1 MITGVGVVFL
11 EKRATPLD
19 AVLGN
24 GIYTTDTIPED
35 ILYVKAVR
43 SSYLH
48 AIIKQ
53 INVSKARRVKGIV
66 DVITARDIPGVN
78 IASTVIPDR
87 PLLAYDKVRSLADAL
102 ALVVGE
108 DPTAVDEALELVE
121 VEYEPLKP
129 VMSIEEA
136 LSDTSP
142 RVHEEIERNVV
153 KHYKVRKGDVS
164 RGFEESDVI
173 VEDTYRTQTQDPA
186 ALETEAAYAIPD
198 REGGLTIVGTV
209 QNPFYVRRGVAK
221 ILNIPEDK
229 LNIIAAP
236 MGGTFGG
243 KSDEA
248 PWDVCAMTGLA
259 ALRTGRPVAY
269 VYSRDESML
278 VHSHRHASL
287 IKHKLGGTYDGRLT
301 AAEVEVYFDTG
312 AYASVGPFVLMRA
325 IIHAIGP
332 YEIPNVKVDGYLV
345 YTNNVMAGSLR
356 GFGNPQVHF
365 AAESQID
372 RFAKKIGMS
381 PIEVRLKN
389 MLRDGSV
396 TATGQVL
403 KDRVSLR
410 ECLTNVVHFLNTSYK
425 ENKHS
430 QGRRVGYGVALVY
443 HGNSLGP
450 EGEDKSSA
458 IVSIIPERVVKIK
471 VGLTDYGTGASLGL
485 AKIVSNTLNI
495 PLSNVVIERLE
506 TSKTPDSGGTFASR
520 STLMGGNAVKKAAEQ
535 LLRKIQS
542 MAEERGYRINSGD
555 DLLRFVAEEVREE
568 ISEYAEFQ
576 LPACDFDP
584 EKGSGTPYL
593 QYTYGA
599 VGVEVEV
606 DEELGIVKV
615 GRVVASFDV
624 GRVINREFAE
634 AQVEGAI
641 TQGIGYALLEE
652 LIKGKTGKI
661 LNLNFADYLVPTS
674 ADLPRVEIILVEN
687 PSPITPLG
695 VRTIG
700 EPPICG
706 PAPAIANA
714 IEDAIGVRVKELP
727 ITAERLL
734 KAMNRI

>member
-1 MITGVGVVFL
+1 MAR
-11 EKRATPLD
+11 RAEPLD
-19 AVLGN
+19 AVLGR
-24 GIYTTDTIPED
+24 GIYTADTIPDEV
-35 ILYVKAVR
+35 LYVKAVR
-43 SSYLH
+43 SSYPH
-48 AIIKQ
+48 ALVRRLD
-53 INVSKARRVKGIV
+53 VSKALKVKGVI
-66 DVITARDIPGVN
+66 DVITHADVPGVN
-78 IASTVIPDR
+78 VSATLIPDR
-87 PLLAYDKVRSLADAL
+87 PLLVRDKVRSLADAL
-102 ALVVGE
+102 ALVVGD
-108 DPTAVDEALELVE
+108 DPVAVDEAIELVE

-129 VMSIEEA
+129 VMTIEEA
-136 LSDTSP
+136 ISDASP
-142 RVHEEIERNVV
+142 KVHEEVERNIVR
-153 KHYKVRKGDVS
+153 HYKVRKGNVAK
-164 RGFEESDVI
+164 GFEECDVI

-198 REGGLTIVGTV
+198 EDGGLTIVGTV
-209 QNPFYVRRGVAK
+209 QNPFYVRRGVAR

-236 MGGTFGG
+236 IGGTFGG

-259 ALRTGRPVAY
+259 ALRTNKPAVY
-269 VYSRDESML
+269 IYSRDESML

-287 IKHKLGGTYDGRLT
+287 IKHKLGGTYEGKLL

-312 AYASVGPFVLMRA
+312 AYASVGPFVLMRG
-325 IIHAIGP
+325 IVHAAGP
-332 YEIPNVKVDGYLV
+332 YEIPNIKIDGYLV

-372 RFAKKIGMS
+372 QFARKIGMS
-381 PIEVRLKN
+381 PVEVRLKN

-403 KDRVSLR
+403 KDKVSLR
-410 ECLTNVVHFLNTSYK
+410 ECLTNVVHLLNSSNRGG
-425 ENKHS
+425 EDIN
-430 QGRRVGYGVALVY
+430 GRSIGYGVALVY

-450 EGEDKSSA
+450 EGEDKASA
-458 IVSIIPERVVKIK
+458 VISITPDGVVRVRI
-471 VGLTDYGTGASLGL
+471 GLTDYGTGASLGL
-485 AKIVSNTLNI
+485 AKIVSGILNI
-495 PLSNVVIERLE
+495 PPSKVVIERLE
-506 TSKTPDSGGTFASR
+506 TRRAPDSGGTFASR

-535 LLRKIQS
+535 LFRKIRN
-542 MAEERGYRINSGD
+542 MAFEKGYSITSGEE
-555 DLLRFVAEEVREE
+555 LLRFVSEELREEV
-568 ISEYAEFQ
+568 SEYAEFQ
-576 LPACDFDP
+576 LPTCDFDP

-606 DEELGIVKV
+606 DKELGTVKV
-615 GRVVASFDV
+615 RRVIASFDV
-624 GRVINREFAE
+624 GRVINRAFAE

-641 TQGIGYALLEE
+641 TQGIGFTLLEE
-652 LIKGKTGKI
+652 LIRGKTGKI
-661 LNLNFADYLVPTS
+661 LNLNLADYLVPTS
-674 ADLPRVEIILVEN
+674 ADLPKVEIILVEN

-714 IEDAIGVRVKELP
+714 VEDATGVRVKELP

-734 KAMNRI
+734 KAVNRI

>member
-1 MITGVGVVFL
+1 MAR
-11 EKRATPLD
+11 RAEPLD
-19 AVLGN
+19 AVLGC
-24 GIYTTDTIPED
+24 GIYTADTIPDEV
-35 ILYVKAVR
+35 LYVKAVR
-43 SSYLH
+43 SSYPH
-48 AIIKQ
+48 ALVRRLD
-53 INVSKARRVKGIV
+53 VSKALKVKGVI
-66 DVITARDIPGVN
+66 DVITHADVPGVN
-78 IASTVIPDR
+78 VSATLIPDR
-87 PLLAYDKVRSLADAL
+87 PLLVRDKVRSLADAL
-102 ALVVGE
+102 ALVVGD
-108 DPTAVDEALELVE
+108 DPVAVDEAIELVE

-129 VMSIEEA
+129 VMTIEEA
-136 LSDTSP
+136 ISDASP
-142 RVHEEIERNVV
+142 KVHEEVERNIVR
-153 KHYKVRKGDVS
+153 HYKVRKGNVAK
-164 RGFEESDVI
+164 GFEECDVI

-198 REGGLTIVGTV
+198 EDGGLTIVGTV
-209 QNPFYVRRGVAK
+209 QNPFYVRRGVAR

-236 MGGTFGG
+236 IGGTFGG

-259 ALRTGRPVAY
+259 ALRTNKPAVY
-269 VYSRDESML
+269 IYSRDESML

-287 IKHKLGGTYDGRLT
+287 IKHKLGGTYEGKLL

-312 AYASVGPFVLMRA
+312 AYASVGPFVLMRG
-325 IIHAIGP
+325 IVHAAGP
-332 YEIPNVKVDGYLV
+332 YEIPNIKIDGYLV

-372 RFAKKIGMS
+372 QFARKIGMS
-381 PIEVRLKN
+381 PVEVRLKN

-403 KDRVSLR
+403 KDKVSLR
-410 ECLTNVVHFLNTSYK
+410 ECLTNVVHLLNSSNRGG
-425 ENKHS
+425 EDIN
-430 QGRRVGYGVALVY
+430 GRSIGYGVALVY

-450 EGEDKSSA
+450 EGEDKASA
-458 IVSIIPERVVKIK
+458 VISITPDGVVRVRI
-471 VGLTDYGTGASLGL
+471 GLTDYGTGASLGL
-485 AKIVSNTLNI
+485 AKIVSGILNI
-495 PLSNVVIERLE
+495 PPSKVVIERLE
-506 TSKTPDSGGTFASR
+506 TRRAPDSGGTFASR

-535 LLRKIQS
+535 LFRKIRN
-542 MAEERGYRINSGD
+542 MAFEKGYSITSGEE
-555 DLLRFVAEEVREE
+555 LLRFVSEELREEV
-568 ISEYAEFQ
+568 SEYAEFQ
-576 LPACDFDP
+576 LPTCDFDP

-606 DEELGIVKV
+606 DKELGTVKV
-615 GRVVASFDV
+615 RRVIASFDV
-624 GRVINREFAE
+624 GRVINRAFAE

-641 TQGIGYALLEE
+641 TQGIGFTLLEE
-652 LIKGKTGKI
+652 LIRGKTGKI
-661 LNLNFADYLVPTS
+661 LNLNLADYLVPTS
-674 ADLPRVEIILVEN
+674 ADLPKVEIILVEN

-714 IEDAIGVRVKELP
+714 VEDATGVRVKELP

-734 KAMNRI
+734 KAVNRI

>member
-1 MITGVGVVFL
+1 L
-11 EKRATPLD
+11 ARRAEPLD
-19 AVLGN
+19 AVLGC
-24 GIYTTDTIPED
+24 GIYTADTIPDEV
-35 ILYVKAVR
+35 LYVKAVR
-43 SSYLH
+43 SSYPH
-48 AIIKQ
+48 ALVRRLD
-53 INVSKARRVKGIV
+53 VSKALKVKGVI
-66 DVITARDIPGVN
+66 DVITHADVPGVN
-78 IASTVIPDR
+78 VSATLIPDR
-87 PLLAYDKVRSLADAL
+87 PLLVRDKVRSLADAL
-102 ALVVGE
+102 ALVVGD
-108 DPTAVDEALELVE
+108 DPVAVDEAIELVE

-129 VMSIEEA
+129 VMTIEEA
-136 LSDTSP
+136 ISDASP
-142 RVHEEIERNVV
+142 KVHEEVERNIVR
-153 KHYKVRKGDVS
+153 HYKVRKGNVAK
-164 RGFEESDVI
+164 GFEECDVI

-198 REGGLTIVGTV
+198 EDGGLTIVGTV
-209 QNPFYVRRGVAK
+209 QNPFYVRRGVAR

-236 MGGTFGG
+236 IGGTFGG

-259 ALRTGRPVAY
+259 ALRTNKPAVY
-269 VYSRDESML
+269 IYSRDESML

-287 IKHKLGGTYDGRLT
+287 IKHKLGGTYEGKLL

-312 AYASVGPFVLMRA
+312 AYASVGPFVLMRG
-325 IIHAIGP
+325 IVHAAGP
-332 YEIPNVKVDGYLV
+332 YEIPNIKIDGYLV

-372 RFAKKIGMS
+372 QFARKIGMS
-381 PIEVRLKN
+381 PVEVRLKN

-403 KDRVSLR
+403 KDKVSLR
-410 ECLTNVVHFLNTSYK
+410 ECLTNVVHLLNSSNRGG
-425 ENKHS
+425 EDIN
-430 QGRRVGYGVALVY
+430 GRSIGYGVALVY

-450 EGEDKSSA
+450 EGEDKASA
-458 IVSIIPERVVKIK
+458 VISITPDGVVRVRI
-471 VGLTDYGTGASLGL
+471 GLTDYGTGASLGL
-485 AKIVSNTLNI
+485 AKIVSGILNI
-495 PLSNVVIERLE
+495 PPSKVVIERLE
-506 TSKTPDSGGTFASR
+506 TRRAPDSGGTFASR

-535 LLRKIQS
+535 LFRKIRN
-542 MAEERGYRINSGD
+542 MAFEKGYSITSGEE
-555 DLLRFVAEEVREE
+555 LLRFVSEELREEV
-568 ISEYAEFQ
+568 SEYAEFQ
-576 LPACDFDP
+576 LPTCDFDP

-606 DEELGIVKV
+606 DKELGTVKV
-615 GRVVASFDV
+615 RRVIASFDV
-624 GRVINREFAE
+624 GRVINRAFAE

-641 TQGIGYALLEE
+641 TQGIGFTLLEE
-652 LIKGKTGKI
+652 LIRGKTGKI
-661 LNLNFADYLVPTS
+661 LNLNLADYLVPTS
-674 ADLPRVEIILVEN
+674 ADLPKVEIILVEN

-714 IEDAIGVRVKELP
+714 VEDATGVRVKELP

-734 KAMNRI
+734 KAVNRI

>member
-1 MITGVGVVFL
+1 L
-11 EKRATPLD
+11 ARRAEPLD
-19 AVLGN
+19 AVLGC
-24 GIYTTDTIPED
+24 GIYTADTIPDEV
-35 ILYVKAVR
+35 LYVKAVR
-43 SSYLH
+43 SSYPH
-48 AIIKQ
+48 ALVRRLD
-53 INVSKARRVKGIV
+53 VSKALKVKGVI
-66 DVITARDIPGVN
+66 DVITHADVPGVN
-78 IASTVIPDR
+78 VSATLIPDR
-87 PLLAYDKVRSLADAL
+87 PLLVRDKVRSLADAL
-102 ALVVGE
+102 ALVVGD
-108 DPTAVDEALELVE
+108 DPVAVDEAIELVE

-129 VMSIEEA
+129 VMTIEEA
-136 LSDTSP
+136 ISDASP
-142 RVHEEIERNVV
+142 KVHEEVERNIVR
-153 KHYKVRKGDVS
+153 HYKVRKGNVAK
-164 RGFEESDVI
+164 GFEECDVI

-198 REGGLTIVGTV
+198 EDGGLTIVGTV
-209 QNPFYVRRGVAK
+209 QNPFYVRRGVAR

-236 MGGTFGG
+236 IGGTFGG

-259 ALRTGRPVAY
+259 ALRTNKPAVY
-269 VYSRDESML
+269 IYSRDESML

-287 IKHKLGGTYDGRLT
+287 IKHKLGGTYEGKLL

-312 AYASVGPFVLMRA
+312 AYASVGPFVLMRG
-325 IIHAIGP
+325 IVHAAGP
-332 YEIPNVKVDGYLV
+332 YEIPNIKIDGYLV

-372 RFAKKIGMS
+372 QFARKIGMS
-381 PIEVRLKN
+381 PVEVRLKN

-403 KDRVSLR
+403 KDKVSLR
-410 ECLTNVVHFLNTSYK
+410 ECLTNVVHLLNSSNRGG
-425 ENKHS
+425 EDINGHS
-430 QGRRVGYGVALVY
+430 IGYGVALVY

-450 EGEDKSSA
+450 EGEDKASA
-458 IVSIIPERVVKIK
+458 VISITPDGVVRVRI
-471 VGLTDYGTGASLGL
+471 GLTDYGTGASLGL
-485 AKIVSNTLNI
+485 AKIVSGILNI
-495 PLSNVVIERLE
+495 PPSKVVIERLE
-506 TSKTPDSGGTFASR
+506 TRRAPDSGGTFASR

-535 LLRKIQS
+535 LFRKIRN
-542 MAEERGYRINSGD
+542 MAFEKGYSITSGEE
-555 DLLRFVAEEVREE
+555 LLRFVSEELREEV
-568 ISEYAEFQ
+568 SEYAEFQ
-576 LPACDFDP
+576 LPTCDFDP

-606 DEELGIVKV
+606 DKELGTVKV
-615 GRVVASFDV
+615 RRVIASFDV
-624 GRVINREFAE
+624 GRVINRAFAE

-641 TQGIGYALLEE
+641 TQGIGFTLLEE
-652 LIKGKTGKI
+652 LIRGKTGKI
-661 LNLNFADYLVPTS
+661 LNLNLADYLVPTS
-674 ADLPRVEIILVEN
+674 ADLPKVEIILVEN

-714 IEDAIGVRVKELP
+714 VEDATGVRVKELP

-734 KAMNRI
+734 KAVNRI